1 MIFQIIYSLV
11 SYLMIGVLVTMS
23 FEWVL
28 SKINSEGFTSGERL
42 AVIVFWPIGILS
54 FVWGWFRGK

>member
-1 MIFQIIYSLV
+1 
-11 SYLMIGVLVTMS
+11 MIGVLVTMS